1 MCRKLIVD
9 AAIARY
15 DWSNLREANG
25 TAAGIPTAFI
35 ELLDS
40 AGPED
45 SVKAYW
51 KLENHVVLQGALF
64 EASVGTVSLI
74 GAAMVEPERP
84 KWVRIQLLELLFQIV
99 MGESHPEEVNR
110 GFANLREECHNEA
123 NKLLWILYGI
133 FQDGELWHAARE
145 IIEIIDENDE
155 LLKTLDNLNQENG
168 RFDKSD
174 PFIT

>member
-51 KLENHVVLQGALF
+51 K
-64 EASVGTVSLI
+64 
-74 GAAMVEPERP
+74 
-84 KWVRIQLLELLFQIV
+84 
-99 MGESHPEEVNR
+99 
-110 GFANLREECHNEA
+110 
-123 NKLLWILYGI
+123 
-133 FQDGELWHAARE
+133 
-145 IIEIIDENDE
+145 
-155 LLKTLDNLNQENG
+155 
-168 RFDKSD
+168 
-174 PFIT
+174 